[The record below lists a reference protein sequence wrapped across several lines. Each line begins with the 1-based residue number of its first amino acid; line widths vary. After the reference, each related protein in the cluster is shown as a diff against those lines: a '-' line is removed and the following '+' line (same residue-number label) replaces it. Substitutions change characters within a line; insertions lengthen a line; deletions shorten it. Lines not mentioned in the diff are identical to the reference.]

1 MKVVL
6 RSDVDGV
13 GTAGQVLDV
22 ADGFARNHLIPRELA
37 MPATAGVLKQADEMM
52 RARITREKQ
61 SHEKAAEL
69 AKKLTTE
76 GVTIVAQAG
85 SAGQLYGSLSGTE
98 IAEAVKD
105 LIGETVDKR
114 KLIIETP
121 IKSLGAHE
129 IQLHLHSEIHATFTV
144 NVVAPE

>member
-22 ADGFARNHLIPRELA
+22 SDGFARNHLIPSELA
-37 MPATAGVLKQADEMM
+37 MPATKGVLKQADEMA
-52 RARITREKQ
+52 RARNAREEQTRER
-61 SHEKAAEL
+61 ADEL
-69 AKKLTTE
+69 AKKLKGE

-85 SAGQLYGSLSGTE
+85 SAGKLYGSLTGTE
-98 IAEAVKD
+98 IGEAVED
-105 LIGETVDKR
+105 LIGEAVDKR

-129 IQLHLHSEIHATFTV
+129 IQLQIHTDVNVTFTV
-144 NVVAPE
+144 NVVSPE